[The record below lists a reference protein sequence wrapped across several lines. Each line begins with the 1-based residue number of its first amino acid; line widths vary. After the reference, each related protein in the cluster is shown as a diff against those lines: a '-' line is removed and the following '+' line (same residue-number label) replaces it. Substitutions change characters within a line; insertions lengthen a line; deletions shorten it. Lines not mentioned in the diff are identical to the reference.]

1 MAGLRQTSC
10 SSRLQADVTRWPRPD
25 HADRVTRLR
34 DGCHELGEGKPARSG
49 ARVDDLQAAH
59 PAATTAIATHFV
71 NSLKFWDP
79 REHPANTNRPFTL
92 PNNELYDKVMT
103 DPLLLEICRDVYTEL
118 RDDLLKGLYLNPYWV
133 AYHWQR
139 FFDVL
144 FRIQREHEALRKK
157 LVQWTEN
164 LSKSERKFALRNFPY
179 NHKLV
184 KPFNV
189 LPRFSTEAK
198 HILIDRIALHQ
209 LIQVAQRRLGQE
221 PTSLADYLA
230 AEAEDPEHWWRMFF
244 RPEKVNTGGAE
255 NPSRHFD
262 YSFSTDAVKASI
274 TVRVRKPAEEQPGTS
289 FSDIKIP
296 GMSVAGL
303 DPGSTAILTISTGLS
318 TPGDDK
324 HHGHSKAVS
333 VSAGEY
339 YHLARYKNN
348 TWKANQRKKRH
359 PSILEI
365 ERDTPVA
372 KASTVAHTKLYI
384 HHCLKHLSTIVGFY
398 GTKVHRRS
406 RFDRY
411 IGKHTAQEAV
421 AEKVIK
427 GCGVEAERLI
437 LAFGKARFRH
447 NMRGG
452 VTTPGSALAW
462 LKRILR
468 RRGVTVTEDVE
479 EDMTSQICAAC
490 WEKVGK
496 QHPKNGHYQIKDCRN
511 PDCLIKC
518 WNRFVALGSRHAAP
532 DTSAAGTSW
541 LPPTSAPLPCRRS
554 STEAGLPCSSRRGGP
569 TSRDAI
575 RRARVSSSTRV
586 FRPSNDSCVCDDPA
600 QRSTLAILSSL
611 SKARVVADPIPTELC
626 NDVLIGRGIYP
637 RARSGRSVIRR
648 RPRRVGAG
656 TKTMEVGFIAP
667 ESA

>member
-59 PAATTAIATHFV
+59 PAAQARSVWPPATKPGPYAHEGR
-71 NSLKFWDP
+71 DHGH
-79 REHPANTNRPFTL
+79 R
-92 PNNELYDKVMT
+92 
-103 DPLLLEICRDVYTEL
+103 DPLCQQPEVLGSEGAPRQHEPALHAAKQRALRQGHDRPAAPGDRDVYTEL

-144 FRIQREHEALRKK
+144 FRIQREHEELRKK

-221 PTSLADYLA
+221 PTSMADYLA

-262 YSFSTDAVKASI
+262 YSFSTNAVQASI
-274 TVRVRKPAEEQPGTS
+274 TVLVRKPSEEQPGTS

-303 DPGSTAILTISTGLS
+303 DPGRKDILTVSTGLS

-372 KASTVAHTKLYI
+372 KASTVADTKLYI
-384 HHCLKHLSTIVGFY
+384 HHCLEHLSTIVGFY

-554 STEAGLPCSSRRGGP
+554 STEAGLPCSTRRGGP

-586 FRPSNDSCVCDDPA
+586 FWPSNDSACVTIPLNG
-600 QRSTLAILSSL
+600 QLLRS
-611 SKARVVADPIPTELC
+611 
-626 NDVLIGRGIYP
+626 
-637 RARSGRSVIRR
+637 
-648 RPRRVGAG
+648 
-656 TKTMEVGFIAP
+656 
-667 ESA
+667 